1 MTVTSSIGLK
11 VLEMETSLY
20 GEKANGG
27 LLGEGQAGDIREAGV
42 VSGCGVNICHLEWQR
57 LRGGHGGSWLLR
69 LFTAAFS
76 CLSLA
81 PQQRR
86 VKRKK

>member
-42 VSGCGVNICHLEWQR
+42 VSGCGVNVCHLEW
-57 LRGGHGGSWLLR
+57 
-69 LFTAAFS
+69 
-76 CLSLA
+76 
-81 PQQRR
+81 
-86 VKRKK
+86 